1 MSLLRKYLRTEVAN
15 RLMGNTIAESRVTT
29 NRGNAVWDEEVPAL
43 AIYCR
48 REDVEKLNTSPI
60 RLRRA
65 CLIAVEL
72 YVGETKGKNISDQI
86 DDLCEQVEQIL
97 LPAMHLPGTTEELE
111 LDSTDSGLQSV
122 EIDVDA
128 QGEALLGAAR
138 LTFLWVYYQNIDELD
153 SVQNED
159 LGLFERAFVS
169 WDFPPPN
176 GDLEAVD
183 DIAIP

>member
-1 MSLLRKYLRTEVAN
+1 MSLLRKYLRKEVAA
-15 RLMGNTIAESRVTT
+15 RLLGKTIAGARVTT
-29 NRGNAVWDEEVPAL
+29 NRGNAVWEEEVPAL

-48 REDVEKLNTSPI
+48 REDVEKLNTSPV
-60 RLRRA
+60 RYRRA

-72 YVGETKGKNISDQI
+72 YVGEAAGKDISDQV
-86 DDLCEQVEQIL
+86 DDLCEQVEQLL
-97 LPAMHLPGTTEELE
+97 LPAMHLPGTPEELE
-111 LDSTDSGLQSV
+111 LDATDTGLQSV

-138 LTFLWVYYQNIDELD
+138 LTFLWVYYQNVDELAAGD
-153 SVQNED
+153 NEV
-159 LGLFERAFVS
+159 LGLFDHAFVR
-169 WDFPPPN
+169 WDFPPAN